1 MKSQKQ
7 KRTENTTSRETEFIV
22 PSHWIDAAK
31 IAAKVLDNFKSKVT
45 LDKFLT
51 WNQYTKYE
59 YFVVRKIPIYIAIR
73 HTKHWLAECSVEH
86 KQSGYIKIN
95 INDTTL
101 TDVEDYFYQTVCGT
115 LIHELIHFF
124 QDSLGLEDKL
134 PARERK
140 KLILNGNSFNQAKNS
155 FLYATNWVEM
165 DAELGSYFIQHN
177 FKVPTLKQLIQY
189 FNDWYTDTELANAIG
204 YYVYDYFLGSKTK
217 VKLRSDLFD
226 NKIKFDCNLF
236 L

>member
-7 KRTENTTSRETEFIV
+7 KRTENTTSREAEFIV
-22 PSHWIDAAK
+22 PSHWIEAAK

-59 YFVVRKIPIYIAIR
+59 YFVTRKVPIYIAIR
-73 HTKHWLAECSVEH
+73 HTKHWLAECLTEPG
-86 KQSGYIKIN
+86 QSGYIKIN
-95 INDTTL
+95 VNDTTII
-101 TDVEDYFYQTVCGT
+101 DSEDYFYQTVFGT

-140 KLILNGNSFNQAKNS
+140 KLMLNGNSFNRAKNS

-189 FNDWYTDTELANAIG
+189 FQDWYHDDNLAECIG
-204 YYVYDYFLGSKTK
+204 TYTYDYFFGSKK
-217 VKLRSDLFD
+217 LLKLRSKLFD
-226 NKIKFDCNLF
+226 GKIKFDPECF
-236 L
+236 S